1 MAIIKKYNP
10 NQIYISSRLES
21 RLESISDYTLTIIE
35 APTGYGKTTAV
46 REFLNNSG
54 KKYIW
59 FNIDNN
65 DREQFFSDFCA
76 KINGINEFAANQ
88 MKNIGYPVDASTSS
102 KIANALMSI
111 DFREKTVLVL
121 DNYHLISE
129 KHINDVLKDI
139 AGKYDSNLIVVCL
152 TQAVTSSDIFD
163 MIMKKKLKHIGKSD
177 FELSNDEIVEYY
189 KQCGIKLEENEADFL
204 YQYTEG
210 WLSALYLQMLSYVST
225 NSFEPTVSIDNL
237 VFKAIW
243 GNLGRK
249 EQDFLISMSVFNE
262 FTIRQA
268 AVMSENIIGE
278 DEISKLIENNGFIRY
293 DPKER
298 KYYVHS
304 ILKYFLENEFEKLEP
319 VFKKKIYKSAAG
331 WYADN
336 DNNYMAMQFYMK
348 NDDYEAI
355 LAMDWSKEKLYE
367 KVTRNNKDIFM
378 DVITKTSSSIKKT
391 YVRNYLVFVVCLFI
405 LNERAYFKRELVA
418 AKDFIDNN
426 DEFDEYEKNE
436 VLGELYLLESLVDYN
451 DISKMNKS
459 YEKAFKLLCSPTKLF
474 RGYSLLYFDNPS
486 ILSTFHRVHGELDK
500 ELLLFDETMPNY
512 YKLTEGNSK
521 GTETLMRAEIL
532 LNRGNLDDADI
543 LCKKALYMADTR
555 NQISVH
561 ILALF
566 IQARISLM
574 KADYNNL
581 NDILKEMTTIIEN
594 ENRFEYSKLVDM
606 CQSFANISFENVE
619 GVATWLT
626 DNNTIETNTTIL
638 TLGFANLIYGR
649 YLLVKEE
656 YNKFLA
662 ISGQMLEIA
671 GIFSNV
677 MYKIY
682 TYIYIAIA
690 KYYTN
695 KPDKA
700 IEMLSEAVEL
710 AYEDNVIIPFAE
722 HEGALSMILSKVKIP
737 ENKEKFDEFISNIR
751 AFNKKYGK
759 GLSTVKKA
767 SMNTQSYGLTK
778 RELEV
783 AKLAAQRMSNK
794 EIADM
799 LFIAESTVKS
809 NLKIIFS
816 KLSIN
821 SRGELKN
828 FFN

>member
-1 MAIIKKYNP
+1 MAIVKKYNP

-46 REFLNNSG
+46 REYLNNSG

-139 AGKYDSNLIVVCL
+139 AGKHDSNLIVVCL

-163 MIMKKKLKHIGKSD
+163 MIMKKKLNHIGKSD
-177 FELSNDEIVEYY
+177 FELSKDEIFEYY
-189 KQCGIKLEENEADFL
+189 KQCGIKLEEDEADFL

-293 DPKER
+293 DQKER

-319 VFKKKIYKSAAG
+319 IFKKKVYKSAAG

-378 DVITKTSSSIKKT
+378 DVITKTSSSIKKK

-405 LNERAYFKRELVA
+405 LNERAYFKRELEA

-426 DEFDEYEKNE
+426 DEFNWGK
-436 VLGELYLLESLVDYN
+436 
-451 DISKMNKS
+451 
-459 YEKAFKLLCSPTKLF
+459 
-474 RGYSLLYFDNPS
+474 
-486 ILSTFHRVHGELDK
+486 
-500 ELLLFDETMPNY
+500 
-512 YKLTEGNSK
+512 TEG
-521 GTETLMRAEIL
+521 EEI
-532 LNRGNLDDADI
+532 
-543 LCKKALYMADTR
+543 
-555 NQISVH
+555 
-561 ILALF
+561 
-566 IQARISLM
+566 
-574 KADYNNL
+574 
-581 NDILKEMTTIIEN
+581 E
-594 ENRFEYSKLVDM
+594 
-606 CQSFANISFENVE
+606 
-619 GVATWLT
+619 W
-626 DNNTIETNTTIL
+626 
-638 TLGFANLIYGR
+638 
-649 YLLVKEE
+649 
-656 YNKFLA
+656 
-662 ISGQMLEIA
+662 
-671 GIFSNV
+671 
-677 MYKIY
+677 
-682 TYIYIAIA
+682 
-690 KYYTN
+690 
-695 KPDKA
+695 
-700 IEMLSEAVEL
+700 
-710 AYEDNVIIPFAE
+710 
-722 HEGALSMILSKVKIP
+722 
-737 ENKEKFDEFISNIR
+737 
-751 AFNKKYGK
+751 
-759 GLSTVKKA
+759 
-767 SMNTQSYGLTK
+767 
-778 RELEV
+778 
-783 AKLAAQRMSNK
+783 
-794 EIADM
+794 
-799 LFIAESTVKS
+799 
-809 NLKIIFS
+809 
-816 KLSIN
+816 
-821 SRGELKN
+821 
-828 FFN
+828 

>member
-1 MAIIKKYNP
+1 MAIVKKYNP

-88 MKNIGYPVDASTSS
+88 MKNIGYPVDASASS

-139 AGKYDSNLIVVCL
+139 AGKHDSNLIVVCL

-163 MIMKKKLKHIGKSD
+163 MIMKKKLNHIGKSD

-268 AVMSENIIGE
+268 AVMSEKIIGE

-293 DPKER
+293 DQKER

-378 DVITKTSSSIKKT
+378 DVITKTSSSIKKK

-405 LNERAYFKRELVA
+405 LNERAYFKRELEA

-436 VLGELYLLESLVDYN
+436 VLGELYLLESLVYYN

-500 ELLLFDETMPNY
+500 EIQLFDETMPNY

-555 NQISVH
+555 NQVSVH

-606 CQSFANISFENVE
+606 CQSFANVSFENVD